1 MRFCTTTWILMLASG
16 LAMATAG
23 CESSTGTP
31 AATQTD
37 VTGDTTADTTGDVTG
52 DTTPGDTTP
61 GDTVPDSQPGLLSCG
76 QTSDCAIADCIASNG
91 GAGCGLTCV
100 TKLDPAD
107 KAKFESVWKCLNDE
121 CKDTVCLG
129 KEYGDG
135 CMDDCAGQHCAIEL
149 SACVDSGTPGTS
161 NCGTSITCFSDCK
174 FVSDPFACWD
184 KCWNASSKAAQGK
197 LETMVKC
204 TDEVQGNTDPMQA
217 CGIQAVTCLADG
229 KMGPKACY
237 EVLSCMEGCSK
248 GAGPDCVAACVSSGT
263 EVAQQTF
270 ADLVPCLDQDMSAAC
285 MTKFV
290 ACAAPS
296 GTKTCAETVTCI
308 DDKCANSDGPSC
320 PLTCAH
326 EATPAEGKKFADMME
341 CVVPC
346 QDACNGDKACKNECP
361 MGTCQTQALACMG
374 NG

>member
-23 CESSTGTP
+23 CESSTGT
-31 AATQTD
+31 AASTQTD
-37 VTGDTTADTTGDVTG
+37 ATGDTTADTTGDVTSDTTADATDTP
-52 DTTPGDTTP
+52 DTTPT
-61 GDTVPDSQPGLLSCG
+61 GLTCQQAG
-76 QTSDCAIADCIASNG
+76 DCAIADCSAKD
-91 GAGCGLTCV
+91 GAPGCGVSCITQ
-100 TKLDPAD
+100 LDPAHKTRFENSWNCIFD
-107 KAKFESVWKCLNDE
+107 KCVNAT
-121 CKDTVCLG
+121 CKDAQD
-129 KEYGDG
+129 GDG
-135 CMDDCAGQHCAIEL
+135 CMDDCVGQKCAVEL
-149 SACVDSGTPGTS
+149 SLCVDSGTPGTS
-161 NCGTSITCFSDCK
+161 DCGASVTCFDKCK
-174 FVSDPFACWD
+174 LDSAPFACWD
-184 KCWNASSKAAQGK
+184 TCWNGSSKAAQGK
-197 LETMVKC
+197 LEAMVKC
-204 TDEVQGNTDPMQA
+204 VDAVEGNADPMEA
-217 CGIQAVTCLADG
+217 CGIQVVSCLADG
-229 KMGPKACY
+229 KKGPKACY

-263 EVAQQTF
+263 EDAQQTF

-308 DDKCANSDGPSC
+308 DDKCVNSDGPSC

-346 QDACNGDKACKNECP
+346 QNACKDDKACKDKCP
-361 MGTCQTQALACMG
+361 METCQTQTAACMG
-374 NG
+374 IQ